1 MSILPAQFTP
11 SSGTTDHSSE
21 KEPPAKAAAKAP
33 SPVAEPAPADN
44 ARAHAE
50 VFIPK
55 VSTDLRIDGKHR
67 VYYQVVN
74 DRTGE
79 VVCEIPS
86 EQIRELEEESS
97 TPSGSGGA
105 GRRIDVKL

>member
-21 KEPPAKAAAKAP
+21 KELPAKAAAKAP

-44 ARAHAE
+44 SRAPAE
-50 VFIPK
+50 VFVPK

-67 VYYQVVN
+67 A
-74 DRTGE
+74 
-79 VVCEIPS
+79 S
-86 EQIRELEEESS
+86 A
-97 TPSGSGGA
+97 GA
-105 GRRIDVKL
+105 GTVLLLSFLLPPLSRAFFRGSHTITSAT

>member
-21 KEPPAKAAAKAP
+21 KEPPAKAAPKAA
-33 SPVAEPAPADN
+33 SQIAEPVPTNDARHPAE
-44 ARAHAE
+44 ALG
-50 VFIPK
+50 PK

-74 DRTGE
+74 DHTGD

-86 EQIRELEEESS
+86 EQIRELEEGSS
-97 TPSGSGGA
+97 APSSSGGA